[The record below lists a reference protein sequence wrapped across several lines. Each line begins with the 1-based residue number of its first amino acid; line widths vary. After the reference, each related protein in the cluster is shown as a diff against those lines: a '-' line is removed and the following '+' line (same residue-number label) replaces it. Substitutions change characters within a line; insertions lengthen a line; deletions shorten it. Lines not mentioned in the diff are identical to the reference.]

1 MEQQRELL
9 HRLVRRPMVVR
20 SVIVVALYVLMVT
33 KVFGMLPIAME
44 HVIDLKI
51 RFDSSLVWQDIE
63 RQVAGGRDGYLV
75 FHLIDYLF
83 ILFFYP
89 LLRQFALR
97 IGGGGIVLP
106 NLALAAGLMDL
117 LENIWIDVML
127 LMYPLQSSWMPLV
140 VSAATTLKFLC
151 LAMALVGIL
160 GNGVRRKL
168 IHSRRR

>member
-1 MEQQRELL
+1 MEQQKDLL
-9 HRLVRRPMVVR
+9 HRLGRRPLVVR
-20 SVIVVALYVLMVT
+20 SVIVAALYVLMVT
-33 KVFGMLPIAME
+33 RVFGMLPIVME
-44 HVIDLKI
+44 HVMDLKI

-63 RQVAGGRDGYLV
+63 GQVATGRDGYLV

-83 ILFFYP
+83 IVFFYP

-97 IGGGGIVLP
+97 IGGGGTVLP

-140 VSAATTLKFLC
+140 VSAATMLKFLC
-151 LAMALVGIL
+151 LAMTLVGIL

>member
-1 MEQQRELL
+1 MEQQKDVL
-9 HRLVRRPMVVR
+9 HQLVRRPLVMR
-20 SVIVVALYVLMVT
+20 SVIVVALYVLMIT

-51 RFDSSLVWQDIE
+51 RFDRSLVWQDIE
-63 RQVAGGRDGYLV
+63 QQFAGGRDAYLA

-89 LLRQFALR
+89 VLRQFALR
-97 IGGGGIVLP
+97 IAGGGIVLP

-117 LENIWIDVML
+117 LENMWIDVML
-127 LMYPLQSSWMPLV
+127 LLYPMQSSWMPLV

-151 LAMALVGIL
+151 LAMALLGIL

-168 IHSRRR
+168 IHSRRS